1 MRVQEAQLSRS
12 VISIPCH
19 RAQGSQSTAHR
30 MLQRLFPFLRWFP
43 PTAETLRGDLIA
55 GITVALILIPQ
66 SMAYATLAGL
76 PVVYGLYAAF
86 LPVMIASM
94 WGSSRFLHT
103 GPVALLSLMSA
114 AAIEPLASRG
124 SEEFIQ
130 LSMTLALLVGVM
142 RLGLGL
148 LRMGVLL
155 NLASH
160 PVIIGFTN
168 AAALIIGLSLVYS
181 FVNVPMP
188 RSDMFLRDLWYVI
201 LQLPLSHW
209 PSIAFGTGAL
219 GLLWLLKRF
228 APKAPGVLIVVILGT
243 VISAAVGFERTVLV
257 EPERILDV
265 AARTDYLRFSEL
277 EAALN
282 ANKQARTEIRHK
294 LTALARVAAHDYRL
308 EAELLRL
315 SGEESSLKKQ
325 LYGQRVAV
333 FRHALEPAMAA
344 DGRLVYRAAT
354 DASWLDPVW
363 RFAGTKDGKIKLSS
377 GGQVVGNIPAGLPH
391 FIVPPLDPDVL
402 AGLLGTALIMSLIGF
417 MEATSISRALAAQS
431 REKLD
436 PNQELIGQGLA
447 NLVGSFFQS
456 YTVSG
461 SFSRSAVAA
470 KSGARTGFYAVVSA
484 FGVVLVMLFLTQYFY
499 HLPQPV
505 LAAIVM
511 SAVFGLLDFK
521 TLRHAWNVRRS
532 DGVVGGLTFAATLLM
547 APQLANGI
555 LVGVVLTILVFL
567 HGVMRPRCEVLGRT
581 RDGTLAGAASHD
593 LPPVSEHYVVLR
605 FDASLVFI
613 NSAFFEEAVMKAL
626 AQFPQAKAILV
637 IGNGI
642 NRVDASGVEKLRAL
656 TMDLKAAGVTLM
668 LSGLKK
674 QVREAL
680 SRAGLDQV
688 IGRENLFPGKDLA
701 LKVLTER
708 YEAKTA

>member
-1 MRVQEAQLSRS
+1 
-12 VISIPCH
+12 
-19 RAQGSQSTAHR
+19 
-30 MLQRLFPFLRWFP
+30 MLTRLFPFLRWFP
-43 PTAETLRGDLIA
+43 PTAANLRGDLIA
-55 GITVALILIPQ
+55 GITVTLILIPQ

-94 WGSSRFLHT
+94 WGASRFLHT

-130 LSMTLALLVGVM
+130 FSMTLALLVGIM
-142 RLGLGL
+142 RLALGL
-148 LRMGVLL
+148 FRMGVLI

-160 PVIIGFTN
+160 PVINGFTN
-168 AAALIIGLSLVYS
+168 AAALIIGLSLLNT

-188 RSDMFLRDLWYVI
+188 RSDMFLRDLWHVI
-201 LQLPLSHW
+201 LQLPLAHG
-209 PSIAFGTGAL
+209 PTLAFGIGTL
-219 GLLWLLKRF
+219 LMLWLLKKLS
-228 APKAPGVLIVVILGT
+228 PKLPGVLIVVILGT
-243 VISAAVGFERTVLV
+243 VLSAATGFERTDLV
-257 EPERILDV
+257 PLERITD
-265 AARTDYLRFSEL
+265 AQARADFETYARL
-277 EAALN
+277 ESALA
-282 ANKQARTEIRHK
+282 ANKKAQGEVQHRIAT
-294 LTALARVAAHDYRL
+294 LAKSAVHDYSL

-315 SGEESSLKKQ
+315 SGEEQSLKKQ

-333 FRHALEPAMAA
+333 HRHALAHVTAA
-344 DGRLVYRAAT
+344 DGQPAYQTAEQ
-354 DASWLDPVW
+354 SGWFDPVW
-363 RFAGTKDGKIKLSS
+363 RFAGVKDGKIRLSG
-377 GGQVVGNIPAGLPH
+377 GGQVVGSIPAGLPS
-391 FIVPPLDPDVL
+391 FSIPPLDL
-402 AGLLGTALIMSLIGF
+402 GLISGLLGTAFVMALIGF

-447 NLVGSFFQS
+447 NIVGAFFQS

-470 KSGARTGFYAVVSA
+470 KAGARTGFYAIISA
-484 FGVVLVMLFLTQYFY
+484 VGVVAVMLFLTQYFY

-511 SAVFGLLDFK
+511 SAVFGLIDFR
-521 TLRHAWNVRRS
+521 TLRHAWNVRRG
-532 DGVVGGLTFAATLLM
+532 DGVVGLITFLATLYM
-547 APQLANGI
+547 APQLASGV
-555 LVGVVLTILVFL
+555 LVGVVLTILLFL
-567 HGVMRPRCEVLGRT
+567 HGVMQPRSEVLGRT

-593 LPPVSEHYVVLR
+593 LPPISDNYVVLR

-613 NSAFFEEAVMKAL
+613 NAAFFEQAVMRAL
-626 AQFPQAKAILV
+626 AQFPKARAVLV

-642 NRVDASGVEKLRAL
+642 NQIDASGEEKLRTL
-656 TMDLKAAGVTLM
+656 VTDLKAAGVTLM
-668 LSGLKK
+668 FSGLKK

-688 IGRENLFPGKDLA
+688 IGRENLFPSKDLA
-701 LKVLTER
+701 LKVLAER
-708 YEAKTA
+708 YEAKAG